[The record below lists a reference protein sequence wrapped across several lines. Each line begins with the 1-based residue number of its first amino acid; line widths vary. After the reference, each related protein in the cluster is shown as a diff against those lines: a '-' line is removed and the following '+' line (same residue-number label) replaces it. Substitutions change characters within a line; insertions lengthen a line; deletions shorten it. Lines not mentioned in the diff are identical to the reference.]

1 VDRQIARAVTLAAQA
16 AVPVRMKLGATNP
29 QSSPALAGMQTRT
42 DGRPP
47 RFSDEELRAM
57 QFVVTDGPDKGGA
70 VATLINWNTHP
81 ESMEDENTVLTSD
94 FPGAVREAIEKRYG
108 GTAIYVSGDLGAV
121 EIVGDND
128 RSSRT
133 TFDGKDFPVVKDN
146 RAATFSFARTE
157 AVGREVAKA
166 AVEVIEKGEWSAV
179 PPFSIQKRELR
190 VPMDNLG
197 YQFLI
202 SKGVLARIHGF
213 DAAGGPQVVST
224 VYAVRLGDAQII
236 TVPGELFPELYYGV
250 AKHRREDC
258 PKADTGRSLE
268 PPVRDFMDAKYRFV
282 FGLSPDELGYFV
294 PGYDFHA
301 PSFDPE
307 KGLQESK
314 DACAGVPNHYH
325 ETNSASSQLA
335 PAWACTAIELLGG
348 KPLSSLPAPGRKLK
362 SRIKGNAASNF
373 NAPRA

>member
-1 VDRQIARAVTLAAQA
+1 
-16 AVPVRMKLGATNP
+16 
-29 QSSPALAGMQTRT
+29 
-42 DGRPP
+42 
-47 RFSDEELRAM
+47 
-57 QFVVTDGPDKGGA
+57 
-70 VATLINWNTHP
+70 
-81 ESMEDENTVLTSD
+81 D

-108 GTAIYVSGDLGAV
+108 GTAIYDSGDLGAV
-121 EIVGDND
+121 EIVGDSD

-166 AVEVIEKGEWSAV
+166 AVEAIEKGEWSAV

-258 PKADTGRSLE
+258 SKADTGLSLE
-268 PPVRDFMDAKYRFV
+268 PPVRDFMDVKYRFV

-294 PGYDFHA
+294 PGYDFHV

-314 DACAGVPNHYH
+314 DACAGVPDHYH
-325 ETNSASSQLA
+325 ETNSASSQ
-335 PAWACTAIELLGG
+335 
-348 KPLSSLPAPGRKLK
+348 
-362 SRIKGNAASNF
+362 
-373 NAPRA
+373 